1 MAESSNLLSVSE
13 AAEFLRL
20 SEHTIRAWARRGRIP
35 TVRLGSRLLFDRA
48 DLERF
53 IEASRAGGKDQ

>member
-13 AAEFLRL
+13 AAGFLKV
-20 SEHTIRAWARRGRIP
+20 SEHTIRVWERQGRFP
-35 TVRLGSRLLFDRA
+35 AVRLGSRVLFDRA

-53 IEASRAGGKDQ
+53 IEASRAGGKDK